1 MSLGDKVLGGL
12 RTIVLIEDRVQRLEA
27 TLAELRR
34 EATAAIADHEKRLVR
49 LETLVEIARPADGA
63 VLRIARPN
71 PDDPA
76 G

>member
-12 RTIVLIEDRVQRLEA
+12 RTLVLIEDRVQRLE
-27 TLAELRR
+27 
-34 EATAAIADHEKRLVR
+34 
-49 LETLVEIARPADGA
+49 TLVEIAPPADGA
-63 VLRIARPN
+63 VLRIAPPK